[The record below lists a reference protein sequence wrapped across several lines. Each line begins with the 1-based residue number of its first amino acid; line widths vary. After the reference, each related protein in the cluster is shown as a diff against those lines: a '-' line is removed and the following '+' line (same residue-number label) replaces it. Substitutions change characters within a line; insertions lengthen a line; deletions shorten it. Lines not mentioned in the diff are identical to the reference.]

1 MNSDNNTPLSGERWE
16 QVNQI
21 VADALEQES
30 PAARAALLAE
40 RCGHDRELLREVESL
55 LEQTTHSFEN
65 FAESSTESLRREMSI
80 LAAGRRVGAYAIIRE
95 LGRGGMGAVYLAQR
109 ADGAFEKQVAIK
121 VLKRGTDTD
130 EVLQRFQSEREILA
144 RLNHPNIARLLD
156 AGTTNDGLPYF
167 VMDYVDGKPITRYA
181 DEYRLPLVER
191 LHLFRVV
198 CSAVSYAH
206 QNLIIHRDL
215 KPSNVLVTTEG
226 EVKLLDFG
234 IAKLVQQV
242 ESEQPDV
249 TVTMLRVMTPEYASP
264 EQVKGEPVTTLSD
277 VYSLGVFLYELLTG
291 ERPYKF
297 KSRAPDVITK
307 AICEQEP
314 ERPSTAVAR
323 SDGNSKLET
332 RSSRIL
338 KGDLDNIVLKALRKE
353 PERRYRSVDQFSG
366 DIRRHLEGLPVQ
378 ARQDTAVYRAS
389 KFVRRHKVGVLAAGL
404 VALALVGG
412 TITTAW
418 QAHQTRLEKTL
429 AEQRFAEVRKLAH
442 SVLFDYHDAIAALP
456 GSTAVR
462 QRLVRDALEY
472 LDGLSKQAS
481 NDTGLLREVAAAYEK
496 VAMVQGGATVS
507 SRGTALSTS
516 NLGDTKGARE
526 NLDKALAIREKLSA
540 LEPNNKETQRDL
552 AYCYERIGVLYVTNG
567 PPEKAV
573 ESLRKAAPRLEALLA
588 ADPANEDLQY
598 NLVDNYEGM
607 AKALGNPI
615 LPNLGDTQGA
625 LDYLAKAQPIIEK
638 LVADHPENLA
648 YQLYLAAH
656 HNAYGW
662 VLGSASGKLAEAL
675 AHAQKALAMFHKL
688 CDVDPGN
695 TLYRSQLVQQLSAT
709 GRIMLNL
716 GDQRAAAEVFQQG
729 LSICESLLQADPRD
743 AYNRKSV
750 ALAHRNVAEALGG
763 LNDYTGALD
772 HFQKAQQIFA
782 QLVAEDPANSDSK
795 SKWAYVCLA
804 MSQVQAK
811 TGDLSAAVE
820 SDLQG
825 IKIDEALLAASPVNA
840 LARNTLAQLYYKL
853 GGYDAQLAIKMDGEK
868 QTEEWRAAKAAYERS
883 LGIYQEMKSKGTLN
897 AADASK
903 PDEIANDIAKCDLA
917 LKSIAPEKPTS

>member
-1 MNSDNNTPLSGERWE
+1 LSGERWE

-21 VADALEQES
+21 VADALEQKS
-30 PAARAALLAE
+30 SAARAALVAE
-40 RCGHDRELLREVESL
+40 RCGNDRELLGEVESL
-55 LEQTTHSFEN
+55 LAQTTDSLES
-65 FAESSTESLRREMSI
+65 FAESATESLRREMSI
-80 LAAGRRVGAYAIIRE
+80 LAPGRRVGAYAIIRE

-130 EVLQRFQSEREILA
+130 EVLRRFQSEREILA

-156 AGTTNDGLPYF
+156 AGTTDDGLPYF
-167 VMDYVDGKPITRYA
+167 LMDYVDGKPITTYA
-181 DEYRLPLVER
+181 NEHRLSLTER
-191 LHLFRVV
+191 LNLFRVV

-215 KPSNVLVTTEG
+215 KPSNVLVTNEG

-242 ESEQPDV
+242 ESEHPSV

-264 EQVKGEPVTTLSD
+264 EQVKGEPVTTVSD

-297 KSRAPDVITK
+297 TRRTPDVITK

-323 SDGNSKLET
+323 GDGSSELQLRTDSRAGLPSSKLL
-332 RSSRIL
+332 R
-338 KGDLDNIVLKALRKE
+338 GDLDNIVLKALRKE

-366 DIRRHLEGLPVQ
+366 DIGRHLEGLPVQ
-378 ARQDTAVYRAS
+378 ARKDTTAYRAS
-389 KFVRRHKVGVLAAGL
+389 KFIQRHKVGVAAAGL

-412 TITTAW
+412 SITTAW

-429 AEQRFAEVRKLAH
+429 AEQRFEEVRKLAH

-462 QRLVRDALEY
+462 QRLVKDALEY
-472 LDGLSKQAS
+472 LDHLSKQVSGDVA
-481 NDTGLLREVAAAYEK
+481 LLRELAAAYEK

-507 SRGTALSTS
+507 SRGTALSAS

-526 NLDKALAIREKLSA
+526 NLAKALAIRERLSA
-540 LEPNNKETQRDL
+540 LQPKNKDALRDL

-573 ESLRKAAPRLEALLA
+573 ENLRKAAPRLEALLA

-675 AHAQKALAMFHKL
+675 EHAQKALAMFRK
-688 CDVDPGN
+688 VAEADPGN
-695 TLYRSQLVQQLSAT
+695 TLYRNQLVQQLSAT
-709 GRIMLNL
+709 GRIMLNM
-716 GDQRAAAEVFQQG
+716 GDKGSAAEVFKQG
-729 LSICESLLQADPRD
+729 LSICESLLLADPRD

-763 LNDYTGALD
+763 LGDYAGALD
-772 HFQKAQQIFA
+772 HFQKAQQMFGE
-782 QLVAEDPANSDSK
+782 LVKEDPANADSQ

-804 MSQVQAK
+804 LSQVQAQ
-811 TGDLSAAVE
+811 TGDLSSAVK
-820 SDLQG
+820 SALQG

-840 LARNTLAQLYYKL
+840 LARSTLAQLYDKL
-853 GGYDAQLAIKMDGEK
+853 GGYDAQLAAKMDDGK
-868 QTEEWRAAKAAYERS
+868 QTEEWRAAKAAFEKS
-883 LGIYQEMKSKGTLN
+883 LGLYQDMKSKGTLS
-897 AADASK
+897 AADAGK
-903 PDEIANDIAKCDLA
+903 PDEIGREIAKCDAVLQ
-917 LKSIAPEKPTS
+917 

>member
-1 MNSDNNTPLSGERWE
+1 M
-16 QVNQI
+16 NQI

-30 PAARAALLAE
+30 GVDRAALIAE
-40 RCGHDRELLREVESL
+40 RCGNDRELLREVESL
-55 LEQTTHSFEN
+55 LEQTTDSFEN
-65 FAESSTESLRREMSI
+65 FAESATQSLRQKMSS
-80 LAAGRRVGAYAIIRE
+80 LTPGQRVGAYAIVRE

-130 EVLQRFQSEREILA
+130 EVLRRFQSEREILA

-156 AGTTNDGLPYF
+156 AGTTDDGLPYF

-181 DEYRLPLVER
+181 DDDRLSLTER
-191 LHLFRVV
+191 LNQFRVV
-198 CSAVSYAH
+198 CSAVGYAH

-215 KPSNVLVTTEG
+215 KPNNVLVTNEG

-242 ESEQPDV
+242 ESEHPNV
-249 TVTMLRVMTPEYASP
+249 TITMLRVMTPEYASP
-264 EQVKGEPVTTLSD
+264 EQVKGEPVTTVSD

-297 KSRAPDVITK
+297 TRRTPDVITK

-323 SDGNSKLET
+323 ATPKSKIEI
-332 RSSRIL
+332 RNSRIL
-338 KGDLDNIVLKALRKE
+338 RGDLDNIVLKALRKE
-353 PERRYRSVDQFSG
+353 PERRYRSVDQFSA
-366 DIRRHLEGLPVQ
+366 DIRRHLEGLPVL
-378 ARQDTAVYRAS
+378 ARKDTAAYRAS
-389 KFVRRHKVGVLAAGL
+389 KFVQRHKLGVAAAGL
-404 VALALVGG
+404 VALALVAGS
-412 TITTAW
+412 ITTAW
-418 QAHQTRLEKTL
+418 QAHQTRLEKNL
-429 AEQRFAEVRKLAH
+429 AEQRFEEVRRLAH

-456 GSTAVR
+456 GSTSVR
-462 QRLVRDALEY
+462 QKLVKDALQY
-472 LDGLSKQAS
+472 LNGLSKQAG
-481 NDTGLLREVAAAYEK
+481 NDAGLLLEIAAAYEK

-526 NLDKALAIREKLSA
+526 NLDKALAIREKLST
-540 LEPNNKETQRDL
+540 LEPKNKDAQRDL

-588 ADPANEDLQY
+588 SDPADEDLQY

-615 LPNLGDTQGA
+615 LPNLGDTEGA
-625 LDYLAKAQPIIEK
+625 LDYLAKAQPIIGQ
-638 LVADHPENLA
+638 LVAHHPDNLA

-662 VLGSASGKLAEAL
+662 VLGSASGKLPEAL
-675 AHAQKALAMFHKL
+675 EHAQKALAMFRKL
-688 CDVDPGN
+688 SETEPGN

-709 GRIMLNL
+709 GRIMLKM
-716 GDQRAAAEVFQQG
+716 GDNRGAAEVFKKG
-729 LSICESLLQADPRD
+729 LSICESLLLADPRD

-763 LNDYTGALD
+763 LGDYPGALD
-772 HFQKAQQIFA
+772 HFQKAQQMFA
-782 QLVAEDPANSDSK
+782 ELVKEDPANADSQ

-804 MSQVQAK
+804 MSQVQAQA
-811 TGDLSAAVE
+811 GDLSSAVE
-820 SDLQG
+820 TDLQG

-840 LARNTLAQLYYKL
+840 LARSTLAQLYDKL
-853 GGYDAQLAIKMDGEK
+853 GGYDTQLAAKMDNGK
-868 QTEEWRAAKAAYERS
+868 QTEEWRAAKAAFEKS
-883 LGIYQEMKSKGTLN
+883 LGIYQDMKSRGTLS
-897 AADASK
+897 AADAAK
-903 PDEIANDIAKCDLA
+903 PDELASEIARCNAA
-917 LKSIAPEKPTS
+917 LL